1 MFNTLRPRQDDHN
14 FAYHFQMH
22 FFFQTTKTSLQC
34 VRGGAVDYKM
44 KIGSG
49 NGLAPSRHQVIT
61 WVSGDPGQWCI
72 YASLGL
78 IELITSPYWEI
89 YRCGEKTVLFEH
101 TRDTF
106 IPIAESGQF
115 RPVRSGRVGGQVDH
129 DL

>member
-1 MFNTLRPRQDDHN
+1 MTTILHIISKCI
-14 FAYHFQMH
+14 
-22 FFFQTTKTSLQC
+22 FFKRLKKSLQC
-34 VRGGAVDYKM
+34 VRSGVVDYKM

-49 NGLAPSRHQVIT
+49 NGLAPSRHQAIT

-78 IELITSPYWEI
+78 IELITSPFWENI
-89 YRCGEKTVLFEH
+89 WMRGKTVLFGH

-106 IPIAESGQF
+106 TPIAENGQL
-115 RPVRSGRVGGQVDH
+115 RSVRSGRVRGQVDH

>member
-1 MFNTLRPRQDDHN
+1 MTTILHIISKCI
-14 FAYHFQMH
+14 
-22 FFFQTTKTSLQC
+22 FFFKRLKTSLQC

-89 YRCGEKTVLFEH
+89 YRCGEKNGTV
-101 TRDTF
+101 
-106 IPIAESGQF
+106 
-115 RPVRSGRVGGQVDH
+115 
-129 DL
+129 